1 MTNMKC
7 RQTPQTQNGFT
18 LVEVMIATTLLAV
31 MLAITFNVLH
41 FAAKAWDK
49 GVVRAEIANR
59 VHVVQNLLRSV
70 FAQAQPIVLD
80 TENRHDKHLAF
91 IGQENGLRFV
101 APLSSAQKSGGMY
114 VLNVEYAEREAHGFL
129 MLRYQ
134 RYHYNDKSFA
144 SADPGDAE
152 LLLEEVEAVNFRY
165 FGPDDEG
172 VAMWYPEWVD
182 QDVLP
187 YSIELH
193 VKFARND
200 LVWPVLVVDPK
211 MADKQLLSQ
220 IQAAKAG

>member
-7 RQTPQTQNGFT
+7 RQTPQMQNGFT

-80 TENRHDKHLAF
+80 TENRHDKHLTF
-91 IGQENGLRFV
+91 VGRENGLRLV

-114 VLNVEYAEREAHGFL
+114 VLNVEHAKREGHGFL
-129 MLRYQ
+129 LLRYQ
-134 RYHYNDKSFA
+134 RYHYNDTSFT

-152 LLLEEVEAVNFRY
+152 LLLEDVEAVNFRY

-172 VAMWYPEWVD
+172 IAMWYPEWVD

-193 VKFARND
+193 VKFARKD